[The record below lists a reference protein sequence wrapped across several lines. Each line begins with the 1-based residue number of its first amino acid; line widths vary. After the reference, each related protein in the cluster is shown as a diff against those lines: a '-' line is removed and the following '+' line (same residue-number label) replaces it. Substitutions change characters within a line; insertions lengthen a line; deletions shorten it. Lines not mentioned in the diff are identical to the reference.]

1 MGSDR
6 SDQPGWSGAGEP
18 EYWRAAARPGAGAG
32 GGWQQ
37 AAGQPGPDEP
47 GGQGHPLGYQPA
59 GARRDG
65 VRRDGVRRVRM
76 MSNWTAVALIA
87 GTGAVTVALASQA
100 LPASTSAA
108 TSHPAATG
116 AQSSS
121 APHVAGAVATSGGSG
136 TTTTVT
142 RVVNGKTVV
151 TQVRQPAAYHDS

>member
-1 MGSDR
+1 MSSDR

-18 EYWRAAARPGAGAG
+18 GYWRTAARPGAGVG

-37 AAGQPGPDEP
+37 AAGQTGPDEP

-65 VRRDGVRRVRM
+65 VRRVRM
-76 MSNWTAVALIA
+76 MSNWTAAALIA

-108 TSHPAATG
+108 TSNPAATG

-151 TQVRQPAAYHDS
+151 TQVRQPATYHDS